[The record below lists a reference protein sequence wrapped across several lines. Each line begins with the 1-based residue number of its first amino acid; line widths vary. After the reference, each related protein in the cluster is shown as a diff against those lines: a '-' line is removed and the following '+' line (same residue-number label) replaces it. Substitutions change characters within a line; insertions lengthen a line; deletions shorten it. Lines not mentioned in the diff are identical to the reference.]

1 MSKYED
7 NVQRLIKLM
16 KDTFGADFK
25 AYYDGDPEAIPLF
38 NLPALVVDLT
48 VDDTE
53 EGAYMQDDVTET
65 IVIKVLMNKQDDFD
79 NDAVDPLNTT
89 RRKISDLIAKRDPDT
104 GDYEKK
110 TVKGALRSFGT
121 EGVVAIAPKVRT
133 EYGIVPRMNNV
144 LTAEGHVTF
153 TITYTVDVEDLAI

>member
-16 KDTFGADFK
+16 KDTFGSDFK

-38 NLPALVVDLT
+38 NLPALIVDQT

-53 EGAYMQDDVTET
+53 DGAYMQDDVTET
-65 IVIKVLMNKQDDFD
+65 IVIKVVLNKKDDFD
-79 NDAVDPLNTT
+79 NDAVDPLNLTS
-89 RRKISDLIAKRDPDT
+89 RKIRELVALRDPET
-104 GDYEKK
+104 GNYEEK
-110 TVKGALRSFGT
+110 TVKGALRRFGT
-121 EGVVAIAPKVRT
+121 EGIIAIAPKVRT

-153 TITYTVDVEDLAI
+153 TITYTVDVEDFAI